1 MINAN
6 RLRRLRLDRGLS
18 QRKLAAEAGVDP
30 LTIKRLEHGADPGD
44 LPLRALHRLATALG
58 IPAGDLLATTNN
70 DTDRSGEE
78 LVAALGSA
86 LAATTGPVSL
96 AALANTAG
104 ASRDEVVAALHDLA
118 GQLAPA
124 GIALA
129 RHGDHAWLAPRHA
142 EPLPVQRDRPLDVNQ
157 ARLLRRIH
165 RGEDVRRTLTRAER
179 QFTLPS
185 LLRHG
190 LIAADLGPPQ
200 LPPEVSSSLTSTPTT
215 VGSRR

>member
-1 MINAN
+1 MINPN

-58 IPAGDLLATTNN
+58 IPAGDLLATPNN
-70 DTDRSGEE
+70 DTDRTSDD
-78 LVAALGSA
+78 LVATLGSA
-86 LAATTGPVSL
+86 LAATTGPVTL
-96 AALANTAG
+96 TALADTAR

-118 GQLAPA
+118 AQLAPT

-142 EPLPVQRDRPLDVNQ
+142 EPLPLHRDRPLDVNQ

-165 RGEDVRRTLTRAER
+165 RAEDVRRKLTRAER

-185 LLRHG
+185 LLRLG
-190 LIAADLGPPQ
+190 LVGDENGHFRVTADVDASVKAHCPRAEG
-200 LPPEVSSSLTSTPTT
+200 E
-215 VGSRR
+215 